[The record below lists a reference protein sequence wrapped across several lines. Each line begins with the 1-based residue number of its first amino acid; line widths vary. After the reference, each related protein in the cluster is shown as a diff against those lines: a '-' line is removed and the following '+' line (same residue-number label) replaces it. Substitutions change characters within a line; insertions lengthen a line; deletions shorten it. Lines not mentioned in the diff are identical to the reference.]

1 MISRQKNA
9 IEVGALEESVGAA
22 VDAAMS
28 KYSLEDL
35 KTKGTCLNFYRS
47 KLGFVILTESENNFR
62 SNLIFSQN
70 VIYILFSHRLEKCRI
85 IITYSKI

>member
-35 KTKGTCLNFYRS
+35 KTKGTCFNFYRS
-47 KLGFVILTESENNFR
+47 KLSFVILTESENNFR